1 MKLLLVPIALTL
13 LVACGREPAP
23 EIQAAPATTAAREA
37 DGARRIEA
45 DVAFLADDLL
55 EGRAAGTRGYDLAA
69 LYVANRYR
77 AIGLE
82 PAGDDGSYLQ
92 AVPLLEGRRESEG
105 ASFSLSRDGE
115 RIDFAFQDDF
125 LPGVNYNAASHAVT
139 APLVFVGQAVHAPEL
154 DHDDFDGVDVRG
166 KIAVYFS
173 GAPADFANTQRAFH
187 ASGRQKLITLAE
199 RGAVGAVQI
208 GNPVDEA
215 KYPWARGARNWAMP
229 GMRLLGPDGQ
239 PVDAFPE
246 LRATASLGVHAARR
260 LFEGAPMDA
269 DEVFARREA
278 GTLEAFDLQGQA
290 TLAGRTTLAKVTSHN
305 VVGRLA
311 GTDAAL
317 ASEHIVYT
325 AHLDHVGIG
334 AEVDGDGIYNG
345 AFDNALG
352 TAVMLEAAKEL
363 VATPAPKRTLLFVAL
378 TAEERGLLGAEHF
391 ASNPGVEGTLVA
403 NINMDMPV
411 FLADVT
417 DVVPIGIEHS
427 SLENDVKAAADV
439 LGIGLT
445 ADPKPEEVVFV
456 RSDQYA
462 FVRKGIPAV
471 YLDAGIKA
479 RSPDVDA
486 LALYEDFLTGHYH
499 QPSDETAL
507 PIHYPSAARLAMLNA
522 AIGRR
527 VGDAEQKPR
536 WKDGDFFGRTFGQA
550 AP

>member
-1 MKLLLVPIALTL
+1 MKQLLVPIALTL

-23 EIQAAPATTAAREA
+23 DAPGAPPAAAAREA
-37 DGARRIEA
+37 DGARRIQA

-105 ASFSLSRDGE
+105 ASFSISRGGE
-115 RIDFAFQDDF
+115 RIEFTFQDDF

-154 DHDDFDGVDVRG
+154 DHDDFEGVDVRG

-278 GTLEAFDLQGQA
+278 GTLEAFDLEGQA

-352 TAVMLEAAKEL
+352 TAVMLEAATEL

-527 VGDAEQKPR
+527 VGDADQKPR
-536 WKDGDFFGRTFGQA
+536 WKEGDFFGRTFGGQ
-550 AP
+550 

>member
-1 MKLLLVPIALTL
+1 MKQLLVPIALTL
-13 LVACGREPAP
+13 LVACSREPAP
-23 EIQAAPATTAAREA
+23 EAPITAPGTATSEA
-37 DGARRIEA
+37 DGARRIQA

-82 PAGDDGSYLQ
+82 PAGDDGSFLQ
-92 AVPLLEGRRESEG
+92 AVPLLEGRRERNG
-105 ASFSLSRDGE
+105 AAFSLSRDGE
-115 RIDFAFQDDF
+115 RIHFAFQDDF

-154 DHDDFDGVDVRG
+154 DHDDFEGVDVRG

-173 GAPADFANTQRAFH
+173 GAPADFPNTQRAYH
-187 ASGRQKLITLAE
+187 ASGRQKLIGLAA

-229 GMRLLGPDGQ
+229 GMRLVGPDGQ
-239 PVDAFPE
+239 PIDAFPE

-260 LFEGAPMDA
+260 LFEDAAMDA

-278 GTLEAFDLQGQA
+278 GTLEAFDLKGQA
-290 TLAGRTTLAKVTSHN
+290 TLAGRTTLAPVTSHN
-305 VVGRLA
+305 VVGRLT
-311 GTDAAL
+311 GTDATL

-325 AHLDHVGIG
+325 AHLDHVGRG
-334 AEVDGDGIYNG
+334 AEVDGDDIYNG

-352 TAVMLEAAKEL
+352 TAVMLEAATEL
-363 VATPAPKRTLLFVAL
+363 VPAAPKRSLLFVAL

-391 ASNPGVEGTLVA
+391 ASNPGGDGTLVA

-427 SLENDVKAAADV
+427 SLENDVRAAADM

-479 RSPDVDA
+479 HSPDVDA

-499 QPSDETAL
+499 QPSDDTSL
-507 PIHYPSAARLAMLNA
+507 PIHYPSAARLAKLNA

-527 VGDAEQKPR
+527 VGDAEQKPG
-536 WKDGDFFGRTFGQA
+536 WKEGDFFGRTFGGQ
-550 AP
+550 

>member
-1 MKLLLVPIALTL
+1 MKQLLVPIALVL
-13 LVACGREPAP
+13 LVACSGEPAP
-23 EIQAAPATTAAREA
+23 DLPAATPEAAARVDDA
-37 DGARRIEA
+37 ARRIQA

-69 LYVANRYR
+69 LYVASRYR

-82 PAGDDGSYLQ
+82 PAGDDGSFMQ
-92 AVPLLEGRRESEG
+92 AVPLLEGRRERDG
-105 ASFSLSRDGE
+105 ASFSLRRDGGS
-115 RIDFAFQDDF
+115 IDFAFQDDF
-125 LPGVNYNAASHAVT
+125 LPGVNYNASSHAVT

-154 DHDDFDGVDVRG
+154 DHDDFAGVDVRG

-173 GAPADFANTQRAFH
+173 GAPADFPDTQRAFH
-187 ASGRQKLITLAE
+187 ASGRQKLLALAE
-199 RGAVGAVQI
+199 RGAVGVVQI

-215 KYPWARGARNWAMP
+215 KYPWARGARNWNMP
-229 GMRLLGPDGQ
+229 GMRLLDADGN
-239 PVDAFPE
+239 PIDAYPQI
-246 LRATASLGVHAARR
+246 RASASLGVHAARR

-278 GTLEAFDLQGQA
+278 GTLEAFDLPGQA
-290 TLAGRTTLAKVTSHN
+290 SLAGRTTLTPVTSHN
-305 VVGRLA
+305 VVGKLA
-311 GTDAAL
+311 GSDPSL

-325 AHLDHVGIG
+325 AHLDHVGRG
-334 AEVDGDGIYNG
+334 AEVDGDDIYNG

-352 TAVMLEAAKEL
+352 TAVMLEAATEL
-363 VATPAPKRTLLFVAL
+363 AGDAAPKRSLVFVAL

-391 ASNPGVEGTLVA
+391 ANQPSVEGELVA
-403 NINMDMPV
+403 NLNMDMPV

-427 SLENDVKAAADV
+427 TLEADVQAAADA

-445 ADPKPEEVVFV
+445 PDPKPEEVVFV

-499 QPSDETAL
+499 QPSDESSL

-527 VGDAEQKPR
+527 VGDAAEKPR
-536 WKDGDFFGRTFGQA
+536 WKEGDFFGRTFGGQ
-550 AP
+550 

>member
-1 MKLLLVPIALTL
+1 MKQLLVPIVLTL

-23 EIQAAPATTAAREA
+23 DVPGAPATTATREA

-311 GTDAAL
+311 GTDVAL

-352 TAVMLEAAKEL
+352 TAVMLEAATEL

-536 WKDGDFFGRTFGQA
+536 WKDGDFFGRTFGGQ
-550 AP
+550 